1 MYLFKMGFLLFG
13 RFRSLAN
20 NTVVHFHYSTFYLN
34 IIYFEDFVKQIR
46 GKMMQKWLVCQ
57 KRGGRRPV
65 LPCFS
70 CISALVCRD
79 TQESIALGRV
89 LNPRCTPTGPSRSLR
104 ARAVAA
110 LSAGSHSICNDTTA
124 LRQRRRRANR
134 PLATPPQHRHLLTC
148 IYLVLSA

>member
-13 RFRSLAN
+13 RFRSLAS

-34 IIYFEDFVKQIR
+34 IIYFEDFVKQIQE
-46 GKMMQKWLVCQ
+46 KMMQKWLVCQ

-65 LPCFS
+65 LPCFN

-79 TQESIALGRV
+79 TQESIAMGRV
-89 LNPRCTPTGPSRSLR
+89 LNPRCTPTGPSHSLR

-110 LSAGSHSICNDTTA
+110 LSACSHSICNDTTA
-124 LRQRRRRANR
+124 LHQRPPRTTIS
-134 PLATPPQHRHLLTC
+134 PPTPQHRRSLTC